1 MDMDTITFRKQLNGL
16 TRVDMEEYFDDVE
29 VENLYHWIDRI
40 PLSRPKKNVVK
51 DFSDGV
57 LVAEIVAHYLPK
69 WVELHNYTPAAATK
83 QKMENWYLLNR
94 RVLRKLDLDLSD
106 DVIRAL
112 ANTTNPKPRVIEKV
126 LMLLRMQLDKMMEKQ
141 GRSRREIDLAMSIDK
156 DYIKDSKALV
166 PVTSKSTGR
175 HSPEKLSSPRKYQ
188 RGEIP
193 HSHPDRSL
201 FTASFNDFDG
211 AYPRPKNPY
220 YWTYLGDGKQPMYE
234 PKLFIVP
241 SSENVSRSLLEEK
254 EMESLAKTETIKILN
269 SKIKRLE
276 QLLHL
281 KEIRIE
287 DLQSQLSQV
296 QGMYYVTTKRYR

>member
-126 LMLLRMQLDKMMEKQ
+126 LMLLRMQIDKMMEKQ
-141 GRSRREIDLAMSIDK
+141 E
-156 DYIKDSKALV
+156 ALV

-175 HSPEKLSSPRKYQ
+175 HSPEKISSPRKYQ

-193 HSHPDRSL
+193 HSHPDRS
-201 FTASFNDFDG
+201 
-211 AYPRPKNPY
+211 AYPRPKNPI
-220 YWTYLGDGKQPMYE
+220 YWTYLGDGKQPLYE

-276 QLLHL
+276 QLLHF
-281 KEIRIE
+281 KDIRVE
-287 DLQSQLSQV
+287 DLQSQLSVV
-296 QGMYYVTTKRYR
+296 QGMYYVTNKRYR

>member
-126 LMLLRMQLDKMMEKQ
+126 LMLLRMQIDKMMEKQ
-141 GRSRREIDLAMSIDK
+141 E
-156 DYIKDSKALV
+156 ALV

-175 HSPEKLSSPRKYQ
+175 HSPEKISSPRKYQ

-193 HSHPDRSL
+193 HSHPDRS
-201 FTASFNDFDG
+201 
-211 AYPRPKNPY
+211 AYPRPKNPF
-220 YWTYLGDGKQPMYE
+220 YWTYLGDGKQPLYE

-276 QLLHL
+276 QLLHF
-281 KEIRIE
+281 KDIRVE
-287 DLQSQLSQV
+287 DLQSQLSVV
-296 QGMYYVTTKRYR
+296 QGMYYVTNKRYR

>member
-141 GRSRREIDLAMSIDK
+141 E
-156 DYIKDSKALV
+156 ALV

>member
-126 LMLLRMQLDKMMEKQ
+126 LMLLRMQIDKMMEKQ
-141 GRSRREIDLAMSIDK
+141 E
-156 DYIKDSKALV
+156 ALV

-175 HSPEKLSSPRKYQ
+175 HSPEKVSSPRKYQ

-220 YWTYLGDGKQPMYE
+220 YWTYLGDGKQPLYE

-276 QLLHL
+276 QLLHF
-281 KEIRIE
+281 KDIRVE
-287 DLQSQLSQV
+287 DLQSQLSVV
-296 QGMYYVTTKRYR
+296 QGMYYVTNKRYR

>member
-126 LMLLRMQLDKMMEKQ
+126 LMLLRMQIDKMMEKQ
-141 GRSRREIDLAMSIDK
+141 E
-156 DYIKDSKALV
+156 ALV

-175 HSPEKLSSPRKYQ
+175 HSPEKISSPRKYQ

-193 HSHPDRSL
+193 HSHPDRS
-201 FTASFNDFDG
+201 
-211 AYPRPKNPY
+211 
-220 YWTYLGDGKQPMYE
+220 TYLGDGKQPLYE

-276 QLLHL
+276 QLLHF
-281 KEIRIE
+281 KDIRVE
-287 DLQSQLSQV
+287 DLQSQLSVV
-296 QGMYYVTTKRYR
+296 QGMYYVTNKRYR

>member
-1 MDMDTITFRKQLNGL
+1 
-16 TRVDMEEYFDDVE
+16 
-29 VENLYHWIDRI
+29 
-40 PLSRPKKNVVK
+40 
-51 DFSDGV
+51 
-57 LVAEIVAHYLPK
+57 
-69 WVELHNYTPAAATK
+69 
-83 QKMENWYLLNR
+83 
-94 RVLRKLDLDLSD
+94 
-106 DVIRAL
+106 
-112 ANTTNPKPRVIEKV
+112 
-126 LMLLRMQLDKMMEKQ
+126 MLLRMQLDKMMEKQ

-175 HSPEKLSSPRKYQ
+175 HSPEKVSSPRKYQ

-193 HSHPDRSL
+193 HSHPDRS
-201 FTASFNDFDG
+201 
-211 AYPRPKNPY
+211 
-220 YWTYLGDGKQPMYE
+220 TYLGDGKQPLYE

-287 DLQSQLSQV
+287 DLQTQLSQV

>member
-126 LMLLRMQLDKMMEKQ
+126 LMLLRMQIDKMMEKQ
-141 GRSRREIDLAMSIDK
+141 GRSRREIDLSMSIDK
-156 DYIKDSKALV
+156 DLLKDSKALV

-175 HSPEKLSSPRKYQ
+175 HSPEKISSPRKYQ

-193 HSHPDRSL
+193 HSHPDRS
-201 FTASFNDFDG
+201 
-211 AYPRPKNPY
+211 
-220 YWTYLGDGKQPMYE
+220 TYLGDGKQPLYE

-276 QLLHL
+276 QLLHF
-281 KEIRIE
+281 KDIRVE
-287 DLQSQLSQV
+287 DLQSQLSVV
-296 QGMYYVTTKRYR
+296 QGMYYVTNKRYR

>member
-1 MDMDTITFRKQLNGL
+1 MVDMDTITFRKQLNGL
-16 TRVDMEEYFDDVE
+16 TRVDMEEYFDDAE

-40 PLSRPKKNVVK
+40 PLSRPKKNIVK

-57 LVAEIVAHYLPK
+57 LAAEIINHYLPK
-69 WVELHNYTPAAATK
+69 CVELHNYSPAAATK

-126 LMLLRMQLDKMMEKQ
+126 LMLLRMQ
-141 GRSRREIDLAMSIDK
+141 IDK
-156 DYIKDSKALV
+156 FLERQEALV
-166 PVTSKSTGR
+166 PASKSTGR
-175 HSPEKLSSPRKYQ
+175 HSPEKLTSPRKYN

-193 HSHPDRSL
+193 HSHPNRS
-201 FTASFNDFDG
+201 
-211 AYPRPKNPY
+211 
-220 YWTYLGDGKQPMYE
+220 TYLGDGKQPLYE

-241 SSENVSRSLLEEK
+241 SSENVPRSILEEK
-254 EMESLAKTETIKILN
+254 EMENLAKNETIKILN
-269 SKIKRLE
+269 SKIRRLE

-287 DLQSQLSQV
+287 DLQTQLSQV
-296 QGMYYVTTKRYR
+296 QGMYYVSTKRYR

>member
-141 GRSRREIDLAMSIDK
+141 E
-156 DYIKDSKALV
+156 ALV

-175 HSPEKLSSPRKYQ
+175 HSPEKISSPRKYQ

-193 HSHPDRSL
+193 HSHPDRS
-201 FTASFNDFDG
+201 

-276 QLLHL
+276 QLLHF
-281 KEIRIE
+281 KDIRVE

-296 QGMYYVTTKRYR
+296 QGMYYVTNKRYR

>member
-141 GRSRREIDLAMSIDK
+141 E
-156 DYIKDSKALV
+156 ALV

-193 HSHPDRSL
+193 HSHPDRS
-201 FTASFNDFDG
+201 

-254 EMESLAKTETIKILN
+254 EMESLAKTETIKIMN

-276 QLLHL
+276 QLLHF
-281 KEIRIE
+281 KDIRVE

-296 QGMYYVTTKRYR
+296 QGMYYVTNKRYR

>member
-16 TRVDMEEYFDDVE
+16 TRVDMEEYFDDAE

-40 PLSRPKKNVVK
+40 PLSRPKKNIVK

-57 LVAEIVAHYLPK
+57 LVAEIINHYLPK
-69 WVELHNYTPAAATK
+69 FVELHNYSPAAATK

-126 LMLLRMQLDKMMEKQ
+126 LMLLRMQ
-141 GRSRREIDLAMSIDK
+141 IDK
-156 DYIKDSKALV
+156 FLERQEALV
-166 PVTSKSTGR
+166 PVAKTGSS
-175 HSPEKLSSPRKYQ
+175 SPEKLTSPRKYQ

-193 HSHPDRSL
+193 HSHPDRS
-201 FTASFNDFDG
+201 
-211 AYPRPKNPY
+211 
-220 YWTYLGDGKQPMYE
+220 TYLGDGKQPLYE

-241 SSENVSRSLLEEK
+241 SSENVPRSLLEEK
-254 EMESLAKTETIKILN
+254 EMENLAKNETIKILN
-269 SKIKRLE
+269 SKIRRLE

-287 DLQSQLSQV
+287 DLQTQLAQV

>member
-126 LMLLRMQLDKMMEKQ
+126 LMLLRMQIDKMMEKQ
-141 GRSRREIDLAMSIDK
+141 GRSRREIDLSMSIDK
-156 DYIKDSKALV
+156 DLIKDSKALV

-175 HSPEKLSSPRKYQ
+175 HSPEKVSSPRKYQ

-193 HSHPDRSL
+193 HSHPDRS
-201 FTASFNDFDG
+201 
-211 AYPRPKNPY
+211 
-220 YWTYLGDGKQPMYE
+220 TYLGDGKQPLYE

-276 QLLHL
+276 QLLHF
-281 KEIRIE
+281 KDIRVE
-287 DLQSQLSQV
+287 DLQSQLSVV
-296 QGMYYVTTKRYR
+296 QGMYYVTNKRYR